1 MTITEFKASIPALAS
16 SECKIITLF
25 NTSSDAAISTIDA
38 IAVITGS
45 FTITELREA
54 VEITFKTP
62 SGSEYLHIPLQ
73 SSVLPRR
80 LVNKTIIDSYMVY
93 EFYPLEQRISIPT
106 PITGSETF
114 YEEDSTYLLQPTL
127 TLKRFSTSEYN
138 VLIGSIEE
146 SVESLYSVKS
156 DRTST
161 KTTGSLLNPL
171 NIADIL
177 SNTAEPANIQDS
189 NYSSTGWITGR
200 YEGSKITTLT
210 NGGIDPVIEG
220 AFFDG
225 AYFNINTEDDYILS
239 ASAAGLLTYE
249 QKFCSGKLEIPR
261 YILEDL
267 NLKTDSQVFNPESD
281 RLSLISSG
289 PTPSNINL
297 SLGDLL
303 IFSGSSGRL
312 PEIVKIANPTGS
324 QYFPYEYLKRTPQQ
338 EIVELVVIRGNSN
351 TKPMTIAQG
360 KDCYRITPATIYN
373 LVAAKSTPVKPGKLI
388 VKDINEILLTNSD
401 GQVYSG
407 SMTIY
412 PEDL

>member
-1 MTITEFKASIPALAS
+1 MTITEFKASIPVLAS
-16 SECKIITLF
+16 SGCQIITLF
-25 NTSSDAAISTIDA
+25 NTSSDAAVSTIDA
-38 IAVITGS
+38 IALATGS

-62 SGSEYLHIPLQ
+62 SGSEYIHIPLQ
-73 SSVLPRR
+73 SSTIPRR
-80 LVNKTIIDSYMVY
+80 LVNKTTIDNYMVY
-93 EFYPLEQRISIPT
+93 ELYPPELRVSIPT
-106 PITGSETF
+106 PSTSSDGF
-114 YEEDSTYLLQPTL
+114 YEENISYLLEPTL
-127 TLKRFSTSEYN
+127 TLKRFNTSEYN

-171 NIADIL
+171 NIDDII
-177 SNTAEPANIQDS
+177 NNIAEPANIQDS
-189 NYSSTGWITGR
+189 NYSNTAWTNGR

-210 NGGIDPVIEG
+210 NGGIDPIVQG

-225 AYFNINTEDDYILS
+225 AYFGINTEDGYILS
-239 ASAAGLLTYE
+239 GSAAGLLTYE
-249 QKFCSGKLEIPR
+249 QKFCSGKLEAPR

-267 NLKTDSQVFNPESD
+267 NLKTYSQVFTPGINS
-281 RLSLISSG
+281 LSLSSSN
-289 PTPSNINL
+289 TPFNTNL

-303 IFSGSSGRL
+303 IFSGSTGKLS
-312 PEIVKIANPTGS
+312 EIIKVTNPIGGI
-324 QYFPYEYLKRTPQQ
+324 YFPYEYLQRTPNKEVVQ
-338 EIVELVVIRGNSN
+338 LTVIRGHSN
-351 TKPMTIAQG
+351 TKAVSIPIG
-360 KDCYRITPATIYN
+360 SDCYRITPATVYS

-388 VKDINEILLTNSD
+388 VKDSNEILFTNSD

-407 SMTIY
+407 SIAIY